1 MMQEPHDYRALIA
14 QIAPELDV
22 RQVRAANGQFN
33 DVIIANE
40 AWVFRFPRSAASA
53 ASAATLRAE
62 VVTLRALAG
71 RLPLPI
77 PAPVYT
83 SNEASSTYMGYRL
96 LPGEALDRADVAALP
111 DDALERIARQLADFL
126 GVLHQLPLS
135 LLPPGTPIQDTR
147 DEWEELFAGFREQ
160 LFPYMRRDARDTVTR
175 DFSAFLD
182 APLRDAWTP
191 VIRHGDLGSGNVLYD
206 AESGAL
212 TGVIDFASAGVG
224 DPAIDLAALMSWG
237 DRLLAQVLVAW
248 PAAQSLLARAQ
259 FYRST
264 FLLQEAYYGLRDGDQ
279 ESFESGIAPY
289 R

>member
-53 ASAATLRAE
+53 ATLRAE
-62 VVTLRALAG
+62 LVTLRALAG

-83 SNEASSTYMGYRL
+83 SDEASSTYMGYHL
-96 LPGEALDRADVAALP
+96 LPGEALSRAEVAALP
-111 DDALERIARQLADFL
+111 DDALQRIARQLADFL

-147 DEWEELFAGFREQ
+147 DDWAKLFAGFRAQ
-160 LFPYMRRDARDTVTR
+160 LYPHMRPDARDTVTR

-182 APLRDAWTP
+182 APAEDTWTP
-191 VIRHGDLGSGNVLYD
+191 VIRHGDLGSSKVLYD

-279 ESFESGIAPY
+279 ESFESAIAPY